1 MNRYNLEKMGR
12 PLMKLIEC
20 LLGTKSGNLKI
31 KKKKKRI
38 ITLPAKFLLNL
49 TAIGL
54 QNVLL
59 LMWLLVSVWVLIL
72 F

>member
-31 KKKKKRI
+31 KKKKRI